1 MRLLIKPLN
10 NITNMKFIKFYI
22 LVFCFFFLNND
33 SFAYVGCYLS
43 STGYVYTQM
52 AGAKYKRSGTKYL
65 VGGACRSGAS
75 MGACTVNS
83 PDEAGDKGDYD
94 ALYCPIDNYVWILII
109 GSSFLGLIFIRE
121 KLISVGHV

>member
-1 MRLLIKPLN
+1 
-10 NITNMKFIKFYI
+10 MKLAKFYI
-22 LVFCFFFLNND
+22 LVFYFFFLSSN

-75 MGACTVNS
+75 MGPCTVNS
-83 PDEAGDKGDYD
+83 PDEVGDKGDYD
-94 ALYCPIDNYVWILII
+94 ALYCPIDNYVWILMI
-109 GSSFLGLIFIRE
+109 GSSLLGLIFIRR
-121 KLISVGHV
+121 KLISPVCV